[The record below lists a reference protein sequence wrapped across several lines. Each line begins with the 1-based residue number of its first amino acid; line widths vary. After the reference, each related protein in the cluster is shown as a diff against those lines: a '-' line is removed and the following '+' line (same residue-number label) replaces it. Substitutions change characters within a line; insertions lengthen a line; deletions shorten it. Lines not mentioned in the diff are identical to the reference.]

1 MSLKPAQK
9 FELDEIKFFGE
20 LGWFATLAVAVASL
34 ALFFEGM
41 FG

>member
-1 MSLKPAQK
+1 MSLKPAQQ

-20 LGWFATLAVAVASL
+20 LGWCATLAVAVATF
-34 ALFFEGM
+34 ALFFEGT